1 MLDAMK
7 FKKETLNTGSLA
19 DESIPEAKWQQV
31 VAMSEIAI
39 GDRYLFRE
47 DKRRIAVFRIA
58 GDEFYAI
65 DDACPHEGYPL
76 VKGSVDGKTLTCQ
89 WHNFKFELSS
99 GKCLKGNE
107 NVRTYEV
114 RVHNGSVELN
124 LSEEPTSKKIA
135 EIQSSLREGLRLR
148 RMGQVARDCVRLL
161 QLGVTAENVAYLA
174 VKYDAEVSEFGTT
187 HVLPVVVDSLAVLAR
202 YPGLEAVVP
211 ILQGMELAADSHMR
225 QPDRDT
231 SPIDEVQ
238 IDMPETAMFRQ
249 LRELVEGEKA
259 SEAEALLA
267 AAIKSG
273 VHSKV
278 IEDWFYHL
286 CSDHFLGFGHALIY
300 TQKAFEFLATLG
312 WDKAIEV
319 LLALLFGIVNQTREE
334 LVPEWKWFCI
344 RLAGIESEL
353 SEMYDTPSRVA
364 EENEVTEMT
373 RVLLDGS
380 RTEAFDALVSAFR
393 SGLVRESIVDAISL
407 AAAERI
413 LRFDPA
419 IDASSTVQEGW
430 LAVTHILTFASAVR
444 HSLDRFKQP
453 EVLKLLLFAGRF
465 VNNAKALDLKVGDR
479 LSLEVESDG
488 AVSLREVTEAIAQQD
503 AQRAVSSVIGYSNE
517 NQGCAQLRAYCEDFA
532 MSDHQSK
539 PIVVG
544 HLIKTCR
551 VAFEEAHAT
560 GELTPILAFVKIAAS
575 PIRQRWITR
584 LAHEAISFLEHGKVP
599 RTLT

>member
-1 MLDAMK
+1 MK
-7 FKKETLNTGSLA
+7 SNKVTPTRDSRG
-19 DESIPEAKWQQV
+19 DESTPEATWQQAV
-31 VAMSEIAI
+31 PLSEIAI
-39 GDRYLFRE
+39 GERYLFRE

-107 NVRTYEV
+107 NVRSYEV
-114 RVHNGSVELN
+114 RVHNGAVEIN
-124 LSEEPTSKKIA
+124 LAEELVSKKIA
-135 EIQSSLREGLRLR
+135 EREMSLREGLRLR

-161 QLGVTAENVAYLA
+161 QLGVTADEVAYLA

-187 HVLPVVVDSLAVLAR
+187 HVLPVVVDSLAVLER

-225 QPDRDT
+225 QPDRET
-231 SPIDEVQ
+231 SQIDDVQ
-238 IDMPETAMFRQ
+238 IDMSETMIFRE

-259 SEAEALLA
+259 SEAEALLS

-278 IEDWFYHL
+278 IENWFYHL

-300 TQKAFEFLATLG
+300 TQKAFELLGKLG
-312 WDKAIEV
+312 WHKAIEI
-319 LLALLFGIVNQTREE
+319 LPALLFGIVNQTREE

-344 RLAGIESEL
+344 RLAGIEAKL
-353 SEMYDTPSRVA
+353 SEMYDAPSRIA
-364 EENEVTEMT
+364 EEKEVSELS
-373 RVLLDGS
+373 RILLDGS
-380 RTEAFDALVSAFR
+380 RIEAFDALVSAFR
-393 SGLVRESIVDAISL
+393 SGLVRDSIVDAISL

-444 HSLDRFKQP
+444 HSLERFKQP

-465 VNNAKALDLKVGDR
+465 VNNAKALDLKIGER
-479 LSLEVESDG
+479 LSLEVEPHG
-488 AVSLREVTEAIAQQD
+488 AVTLNEVTEAVAEQG
-503 AQRAVSSVIGYSNE
+503 AQRAISYVIGYCKDS
-517 NQGCAQLRAYCEDFA
+517 QRSTQLRAFCEDFA
-532 MSDHQSK
+532 MSDQQSK

-584 LAHEAISFLEHGKVP
+584 FAHEAISFLEHGKVP